1 MLLREVLVE
10 DDCRELVDCLVV
22 VAVVVVVVLVGGTE
36 GIVVVVVVTSVV
48 VAVGLDIGYTVA
60 AVDDSAAAAAAA
72 AADSSEPTIGLV
84 DPAPD
89 SIADLDVDTIVVP
102 IDFVLVVVAE
112 HLRLYHLHHP
122 TTYLSFH

>member
-22 VAVVVVVVLVGGTE
+22 VAVVVVVVLVVDGTE
-36 GIVVVVVVTSVV
+36 SIVVVVVVTSVV

-60 AVDDSAAAAAAA
+60 AVDSA
-72 AADSSEPTIGLV
+72 AADSSDPTIGLV
-84 DPAPD
+84 DSAPD

-102 IDFVLVVVAE
+102 IDFVLVVFAE

-122 TTYLSFH
+122 MPYRSFH

>member
-36 GIVVVVVVTSVV
+36 GIVVVVVVVVTSVV

-60 AVDDSAAAAAAA
+60 AVDDSAAA
-72 AADSSEPTIGLV
+72 DSSDPTIGLV

-89 SIADLDVDTIVVP
+89 SIADLVVDTIVVP

-122 TTYLSFH
+122 MPYLSFH

>member
-36 GIVVVVVVTSVV
+36 GIVVVVVVVTSVV

-60 AVDDSAAAAAAA
+60 AVDDSAAA

-102 IDFVLVVVAE
+102 IDFVVVVAE

-122 TTYLSFH
+122 MPYLSFH

>member
-36 GIVVVVVVTSVV
+36 GIVVVVVVVTSVV

-60 AVDDSAAAAAAA
+60 AVDDSAAA
-72 AADSSEPTIGLV
+72 DSSDPTIGLV

-89 SIADLDVDTIVVP
+89 SIADLVVDTIVVP
-102 IDFVLVVVAE
+102 IDFVVVAE

-122 TTYLSFH
+122 MPYLSFH